1 MDLGGLSGKTFKDIS
16 SLGTLFWV
24 SSEIQFVFWGL
35 VGEGD
40 DVPVCC
46 VLSRSEFS
54 TGVRLFRTSEPADSD
69 IVAVCPLSGPSGGI
83 PHTQQEPLEAQEYMS
98 NPKAL
103 FSMSSLLCIRTF
115 RFLFPSPGN
124 LLNINQIHGK

>member
-1 MDLGGLSGKTFKDIS
+1 MDLGGLSGKAFKDIS

-24 SSEIQFVFWGL
+24 SSEIQAVLWGL

-69 IVAVCPLSGPSGGI
+69 AVAVCPLSEPSGGI
-83 PHTQQEPLEAQEYMS
+83 HHTQQEPREAQEYMS

-103 FSMSSLLCIRTF
+103 FGMSSLLYIRTF
-115 RFLFPSPGN
+115 KLS
-124 LLNINQIHGK
+124 

>member
-1 MDLGGLSGKTFKDIS
+1 MNLGGLSGKTFKDSS

-24 SSEIQFVFWGL
+24 SSEIQAVIWGL
-35 VGEGD
+35 VVEGD

-46 VLSRSEFS
+46 VLSRREFS

-69 IVAVCPLSGPSGGI
+69 TVTMCPISGPSGGI
-83 PHTQQEPLEAQEYMS
+83 PHTQQEPLEIQEYMS

-103 FSMSSLLCIRTF
+103 LGMTSLLCMRTF
-115 RFLFPSPGN
+115 RFLCLSPGN
-124 LLNINQIHGK
+124 LLNISQIHGK